1 MENENLGVN
10 SLEPEEYFEMK
21 LWKGSEDFLML
32 NKLVEESRGE
42 ISWDDLKKYTRI
54 ENEKVE
60 WIYREGDLS
69 LWWTNIESLWKLK
82 EVRWD
87 LNLEWVGTLK
97 DLWELKK
104 VWGALYLMWTNIESL
119 WRLKIV
125 WWNLYLTWVGTL
137 KDLWELEE
145 VWWDLYWE
153 KVGIL
158 KDLWEL
164 KKVWGALYLMWTNIE
179 SLWKLQRVWWALDL
193 SWVGTLKDLWKLEE
207 VWWDLDL
214 RWTSVDV
221 QLEVIRKI
229 NEWGLQVEDDIYFWW
244 DVDNIKKLLDMI
256 IIPWVL
262 DLRRAG
268 IEIQLEAWKR
278 RKGKEL
284 IVEELYVS
292 NTVEIF
298 EVVLG
303 GNLERGFKKLKETYG
318 DRIDKIRDS
327 KVKSKVEEVLRW
339 ILEIKRK
346 RIAEKIKW
354 VLEDKKLTDK
364 KKIEA
369 ILELG
374 EGYEKLKQKLEW
386 YGISLDNT

>member
-1 MENENLGVN
+1 M
-10 SLEPEEYFEMK
+10 
-21 LWKGSEDFLML
+21 
-32 NKLVEESRGE
+32 
-42 ISWDDLKKYTRI
+42 
-54 ENEKVE
+54 
-60 WIYREGDLS
+60 
-69 LWWTNIESLWKLK
+69 
-82 EVRWD
+82 
-87 LNLEWVGTLK
+87 
-97 DLWELKK
+97 
-104 VWGALYLMWTNIESL
+104 
-119 WRLKIV
+119 
-125 WWNLYLTWVGTL
+125 
-137 KDLWELEE
+137 
-145 VWWDLYWE
+145 
-153 KVGIL
+153 
-158 KDLWEL
+158 
-164 KKVWGALYLMWTNIE
+164 
-179 SLWKLQRVWWALDL
+179 
-193 SWVGTLKDLWKLEE
+193 
-207 VWWDLDL
+207 DL

-229 NEWGLQVEDDIYFWW
+229 NNWELQVEDDIYFWW

-374 EGYEKLKQKLEW
+374 EGYEKLKQKLKW